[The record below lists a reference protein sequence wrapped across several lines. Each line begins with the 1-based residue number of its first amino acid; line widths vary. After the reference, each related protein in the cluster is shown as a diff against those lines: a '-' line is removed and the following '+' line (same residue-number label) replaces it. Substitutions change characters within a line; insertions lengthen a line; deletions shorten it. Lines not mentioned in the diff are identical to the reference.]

1 MPELYRQ
8 ADLVVQ
14 SSLTEG
20 LPNVVLEAA
29 YLGVPVVATD
39 AGGTGEVIEHGVS
52 GWLVP
57 TQSSAAL
64 ADGIRRYLEDRAA
77 FIVMAAHGQRH
88 VKEHFSIDARTQQQM
103 NLYDELVSKVG

>member
-20 LPNVVLEAA
+20 LPNVMLEAA

-39 AGGTGEVIEHGVS
+39 AGGTGEAIEHGVN

-57 TQSSAAL
+57 VGSVTAL
-64 ADGIRRYLEDRAA
+64 VTGLCRYLENPED
-77 FIVMAAHGQRH
+77 FIVMANAGRQR
-88 VKEHFSIDARTQQQM
+88 VEAKFSMDSRTTRQTL
-103 NLYDELVSKVG
+103 LYEELAEKTA